1 MKELIKVVLMDIVIL
16 WKVFKGL
23 LMHILFFIVQL
34 IVILL
39 NIIYVPI
46 VIMKML
52 AKQINTRSA
61 KSTNSII
68 KEVEEVYKKKTG
80 K

>member
-1 MKELIKVVLMDIVIL
+1 MKELIEIALMDILIL

-23 LMHILFFIVQL
+23 LMHIIFFIVQL

-39 NIIYVPI
+39 NIIYLPI
-46 VIMKML
+46 VLMKML

-61 KSTNSII
+61 KSTNGII
-68 KEVEEVYKKKTG
+68 KDVEKAYKKKIG